1 MRSGT
6 HGASVGM
13 VSMIGVP
20 SPAVWP
26 SAAARAASKRA
37 AMKIWLR
44 CP

>member
-6 HGASVGM
+6 HGWSVGM

-26 SAAARAASKRA
+26 SSAAREASKRA
-37 AMKIWLR
+37 AMKISLR
-44 CP
+44 RP